1 MAMTENFFIRRPEPK
16 NSVGFRTPGPKGNI
30 FIVFIRINPEREEVI
45 APTEKVETGFLLY
58 LRGGDQRIPSS
69 WMQGK
74 GILNER

>member
-1 MAMTENFFIRRPEPK
+1 M
-16 NSVGFRTPGPKGNI
+16 I
-30 FIVFIRINPEREEVI
+30 FSRINPKREEVI

-58 LRGGDQRIPSS
+58 LRGEGHRNPSS

>member
-1 MAMTENFFIRRPEPK
+1 M
-16 NSVGFRTPGPKGNI
+16 I
-30 FIVFIRINPEREEVI
+30 FIGINLLREEVI

-58 LRGGDQRIPSS
+58 LRGGGLRIPSS